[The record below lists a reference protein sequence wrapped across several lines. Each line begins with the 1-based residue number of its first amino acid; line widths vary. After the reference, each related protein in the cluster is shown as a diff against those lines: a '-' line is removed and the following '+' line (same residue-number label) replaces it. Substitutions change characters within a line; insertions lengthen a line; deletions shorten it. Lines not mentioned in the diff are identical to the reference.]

1 MRLFSSVLL
10 IVLIALAPAVLSGGP
25 GAEYNVKI
33 TVMGTLLLLA
43 NVYLCRYTAGKIV
56 VGLLT
61 ILWGLNL
68 SASALFRREAGA
80 EYLTNLPEL
89 LHQGYPLSAGDFL
102 SENSGIVLFF
112 IVVSVAYFAVVHLLS
127 RALPRRAI
135 RNAGIS
141 LLLLSFILPVEYYA
155 MEKDKTPG
163 LTVYDHYLLGTPL
176 YNLAAV
182 PMAWRGC
189 TGIS

>member
-1 MRLFSSVLL
+1 MSV
-10 IVLIALAPAVLSGGP
+10 
-25 GAEYNVKI
+25 
-33 TVMGTLLLLA
+33 
-43 NVYLCRYTAGKIV
+43 
-56 VGLLT
+56 
-61 ILWGLNL
+61 
-68 SASALFRREAGA
+68 F
-80 EYLTNLPEL
+80 
-89 LHQGYPLSAGDFL
+89 
-102 SENSGIVLFF
+102 
-112 IVVSVAYFAVVHLLS
+112 
-127 RALPRRAI
+127 I

-176 YNLAAV
+176 YNLATV

>member
-10 IVLIALAPAVLSGGP
+10 IVPVALAPAVLAGGP

-43 NVYLCRYTAGKIV
+43 NVYLFRYTAGKAV
-56 VGLLT
+56 VALLT
-61 ILWGLNL
+61 VLWGLNL
-68 SASALFRREAGA
+68 SASAFFCHGAGV
-80 EYLTNLPEL
+80 EYRTMLPDL
-89 LHQGYPLSAGDFL
+89 LHQKYALSAGD
-102 SENSGIVLFF
+102 SPAENSGIVLFF
-112 IVVSVAYFAVVHLLS
+112 IVVSGGYFTVVHLLS
-127 RALPRRAI
+127 RALPRRAV

-155 MEKDKTPG
+155 MEKNKTPG
-163 LTVYDHYLLGTPL
+163 LTVYDHYLLGTPF
-176 YNLAAV
+176 YHLAAV